1 MVTGQVVPCRWR
13 KPIVWLPV
21 LAKLGSSSNTGRI
34 FMSNRP
40 FKVWV
45 TVEGGSVIINA
56 RQIVVVAADGGVAN
70 VVNVTLANGGTEMI
84 KATLADFKDWLLGID

>member
-1 MVTGQVVPCRWR
+1 M
-13 KPIVWLPV
+13 
-21 LAKLGSSSNTGRI
+21 
-34 FMSNRP
+34 
-40 FKVWV
+40 
-45 TVEGGSVIINA
+45 IINA

>member
-1 MVTGQVVPCRWR
+1 
-13 KPIVWLPV
+13 
-21 LAKLGSSSNTGRI
+21 
-34 FMSNRP
+34 MSNRP
-40 FKVWV
+40 FKVWI